1 MNVLSKQNQTMRG
14 STAGLAD
21 GLIATPESVHATF
34 LHLIDIIF
42 SSIVLAP
49 AVILY
54 WRGTWN
60 LTGLFLFSNNP
71 ELSAV
76 ISLSAGILGHLVFNI
91 FQEKFK
97 KNLHPD
103 KHRITYL
110 LCSRIYT
117 YAYGLAC
124 VNCWRGGWILM
135 DHHVPHNLGTIF
147 TITFVSTVFLVLMKG
162 MRNISATPFAI
173 SSDHSKEYFS
183 VPTMFKVV
191 RITITEFDNKN
202 CVLCD
207 SIYYFAN

>member
-1 MNVLSKQNQTMRG
+1 MRG

-21 GLIATPESVHATF
+21 FVIAPPESVHATF
-34 LHLIDIIF
+34 LHFIDIIF
-42 SSIVLAP
+42 SSTILAP

-60 LTGLFLFSNNP
+60 LMGLFLFSHNP
-71 ELSAV
+71 QLSAI
-76 ISLSAGILGHLVFNI
+76 ISLSAGILGHLLFNI

-110 LCSRIYT
+110 VCSRIYT

-135 DHHVPHNLGTIF
+135 EHHVPYNISTIF
-147 TITFVSTVFLVLMKG
+147 TITFVSTIILVLMKG
-162 MRNISATPFAI
+162 TRNICATPFAV
-173 SSDHSKEYFS
+173 STDHSKGYFT

-191 RITITEFDNKN
+191 RLSSNFHLNTFQN
-202 CVLCD
+202 L
-207 SIYYFAN
+207 